1 MLVCIFSIH
10 ERWRSIKDIHKNTK
24 KQKNNGQNKCQNKY
38 AEDQQAKKI
47 LTLVK
52 YTPPQND
59 DLWLTTNIAAPVLHR
74 RLSEILG
81 RAGNT
86 SSMRTHCTWEFALA
100 ALTTEF
106 ASILSKTAKQKNA
119 FVFWGRTEGMGQNNI
134 IVKMYLMVHLFIWI

>member
-81 RAGNT
+81 RAAKAKKMPSSSEGEPKAWAKIISLLKCT
-86 SSMRTHCTWEFALA
+86 SWYIYLSESRRT
-100 ALTTEF
+100 
-106 ASILSKTAKQKNA
+106 
-119 FVFWGRTEGMGQNNI
+119 
-134 IVKMYLMVHLFIWI
+134 